1 MNDEQRPTEQ
11 ERADALDA
19 ALDGWLSLGGESPAA
34 GVEQLAALG
43 NALDAAGAP
52 TSSFEAAWERSGGHR
67 LRWSSWAP
75 SRAAAVWIVV
85 ALFAGFFAGQSR
97 MGDDGSD
104 ARLISEVDQ
113 SLQEISE
120 AVGEARGYEAAGR
133 SDLADEAIARATS
146 EAERA
151 RLLSEKLSRSER
163 LRIEEILRRRL
174 ADLSAD
180 RQSTITQPGLP
191 DGNSVVPRV
200 VTTTTTIVRHRETTT
215 TLVRQR
221 EATTTERRR

>member
-1 MNDEQRPTEQ
+1 MNDDRRPTEK
-11 ERADALDA
+11 ERADALDSE
-19 ALDGWLSLGGESPAA
+19 LDEWLARGGEPPVA

-43 NALDAAGAP
+43 NALADAGVPAEL
-52 TSSFEAAWERSGGHR
+52 FDAAWERSGPR
-67 LRWSSWAP
+67 RARWSSWAP

-85 ALFAGFFAGQSR
+85 ALFAGFFVGQST

-133 SDLADEAIARATS
+133 PDLADGAIARATS

-151 RLLSEKLSRSER
+151 RLLSKRLGRSER
-163 LRIEEILRRRL
+163 RRFEEILRRRL
-174 ADLSAD
+174 V
-180 RQSTITQPGLP
+180 GLP
-191 DGNSVVPRV
+191 VDERTPSREPGPRDGSSTAPR
-200 VTTTTTIVRHRETTT
+200 TATTTTIVRYRETTT
-215 TLVRQR
+215 TLVRHR
-221 EATTTERRR
+221 DTTTTTQRR